1 MREIGAAIIVAGFL
15 IAVSIAITFR
25 YSIVPIG
32 AGRLGAYRLNH
43 WTGEIVWCLQN
54 SGSRTKTAVLP
65 TLTSD
70 TRGRTSGLSFG
81 FSRQLLSCSG

>member
-1 MREIGAAIIVAGFL
+1 MRGIAAAIIAAGFL

-43 WTGEIVWCLQN
+43 WTGEIVWCWQN
-54 SGSRTKTAVLP
+54 NGTPPDRVECTALVDDWVP
-65 TLTSD
+65 VPPAPEKK
-70 TRGRTSGLSFG
+70 
-81 FSRQLLSCSG
+81 